1 MGLLVLLGIGTLGTL
16 IYKIT
21 QLLHYYKR
29 HKRKRDRVDLASLTF
44 KQFLAMYNA
53 DPDPEKHWKV
63 YNMRDSKHVFLN
75 YNDCRDSKYVFLN
88 YNDCSSQRPINSD
101 IVFNFIDFMRFQCW
115 YMALEKKRRKQSLI
129 ENALSISRQVQT
141 DMQKAQK
148 REQEECQRK
157 LEELLNKDNYT
168 PNLTLEESN
177 DFRGLLFRA
186 MQDAIK
192 RRK

>member
-53 DPDPEKHWKV
+53 DPDPEKHWKA
-63 YNMRDSKHVFLN
+63 YNMRDSKH
-75 YNDCRDSKYVFLN
+75 VFLN

-177 DFRGLLFRA
+177 DFRGLCKTLSRE
-186 MQDAIK
+186 K
-192 RRK
+192 SE